1 MLMMFVKVL
10 LYYTIFKTTK
20 LRLTTMHQHAFVC
33 VFFYYNT
40 GLNMF
45 TFIVFTGKVNDQFII

>member
-33 VFFYYNT
+33 VCFFT
-40 GLNMF
+40 
-45 TFIVFTGKVNDQFII
+45 IILG